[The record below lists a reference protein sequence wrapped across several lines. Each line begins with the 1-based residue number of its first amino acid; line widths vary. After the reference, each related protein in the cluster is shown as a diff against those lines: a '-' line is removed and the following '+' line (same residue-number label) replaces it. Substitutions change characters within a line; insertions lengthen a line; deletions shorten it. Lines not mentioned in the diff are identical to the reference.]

1 MATQSNTVKYKKT
14 SPWATTK
21 QNRLYLDILS
31 IRPVPA
37 ESDDFKYVIENQYR
51 HRPDLLAFDLYGDPK
66 LWQVFVQRNMDVI
79 KDCIYDFEPGT
90 VIFIP
95 KKSNLQN
102 YLGI

>member
-1 MATQSNTVKYKKT
+1 
-14 SPWATTK
+14 
-21 QNRLYLDILS
+21 
-31 IRPVPA
+31 VPA

-66 LWQVFVQRNMDVI
+66 LWWVFVQRNMDVI

>member
-14 SPWATTK
+14 SPWAATA
-21 QNRLYLDILS
+21 QNRLYLDLLA

-51 HRPDLLAFDLYGDPK
+51 TRPARLAYDLYGDAK
-66 LWQVFVQRNMDVI
+66 LWWVFVQRNMDII
-79 KDCIYDFEPGT
+79 KDPIYDFEPGIM
-90 VIFIP
+90 IFIP

>member
-37 ESDDFKYVIENQYR
+37 ESDDFKYGIENQYR

-66 LWQVFVQRNMDVI
+66 LWWVFVQRNMDVI

-102 YLGI
+102 FLGI